1 MRIILKKIK
10 RIKLFFSDIKPI
22 LLSHHPKCDHF
33 YKHVYHIGS
42 KWFCIGCFTY
52 YPTIIITI
60 IVSLLIFN
68 FDMTTITILFSSSFI
83 FALPVFLNVFNLT
96 KSKFLKIIS
105 KISLGIGTGLL
116 IISTFEMEFLPLILK
131 ILVLVQVNFMAGA
144 IGYIRTNGIIKECQA
159 CEYKK
164 DWKNCP
170 GMSEIIKKLY
180 AHGFKIEKKRK
191 NDN

>member
-1 MRIILKKIK
+1 MRIILKKLK

-33 YKHVYHIGS
+33 YKHVYHIGGKS
-42 KWFCIGCFTY
+42 FCIGCFTY

-60 IVSLLIFN
+60 ILSLLIFN
-68 FDMTTITILFSSSFI
+68 FDSTTITILFSCSFI

-96 KSKFLKIIS
+96 KSKFLKITS

-116 IISTFEMEFLPLILK
+116 IISTFEMDFLPLILK

-144 IGYIRTNGIIKECQA
+144 IGYIRTNEIIKECQA

-170 GMSEIIKKLY
+170 GMSEITKNLY
-180 AHGFKIEKKRK
+180 AHGFKKEKKRNN
-191 NDN
+191 ND

>member
-33 YKHVYHIGS
+33 YKHVYHIGG

-60 IVSLLIFN
+60 IISLLIFN
-68 FDMTTITILFSSSFI
+68 FDSNTITILFSSSFI

-96 KSKFLKIIS
+96 KSKFLKITS

-116 IISTFEMEFLPLILK
+116 IISTFEMDFLPLILK

-144 IGYIRTNGIIKECQA
+144 IGYIRTNEIIKECQA

-170 GMSEIIKKLY
+170 GMSEIIKNLY
-180 AHGFKIEKKRK
+180 AHGFKKEKNRN
-191 NDN
+191 NDD